1 MKAFEL
7 FYEIADDLKIVE
19 NELQKVV
26 QASNPLLKETATHLL
41 NAGGKRLRPAFA
53 LLAGKFHQ
61 YDSEKLIPISVAL
74 ELIHMASLVHDD
86 VIDASVTRRGIPTVK
101 ANWGNKIS
109 MHTGDYISGQS
120 LILISQYEN
129 PEISKVLSDVIVKMC
144 EGEIQQ
150 IITSFNTNQGIKDY
164 FYRIKRKTAL
174 LISASCRCGALAV
187 DAPAAVTQALT
198 LYGHYLGMA
207 FQITDDILDMI
218 ADQDELGKPVGGDL
232 RQGIITLPIIFAMQS
247 SSQSKRLLEIIAQ
260 REKSERDVQDAIQI
274 IKDSGSIDQ
283 AFAMS
288 NQYIDKAKAQLELLP
303 DIESR
308 DTLAL
313 IAEFVNIRKY

>member
-7 FYEIADDLKIVE
+7 FYEISDDLKIVE
-19 NELQKVV
+19 QELQKVV
-26 QASNPLLKETATHLL
+26 QASNPLLKETSAHLL

-53 LLAGKFHQ
+53 LLAGKFHH
-61 YDSEKLIPISVAL
+61 YDLEKLIPISVAL

-86 VIDASVTRRGIPTVK
+86 VIDASMTRRGTPTVK

-109 MHTGDYISGQS
+109 MHTGDYIFGQS
-120 LILISQYEN
+120 LILIAQYEDT
-129 PEISKVLSDVIVKMC
+129 EISRVLSDVSVKMC

-150 IITSFNTNQGIKDY
+150 IITSFNTNQGIRDY

-187 DAPAAVTQALT
+187 GAPPSIIKALT

-218 ADQDELGKPVGGDL
+218 ADEDELGKPVGGDL
-232 RQGIITLPIIFAMQS
+232 RQGIITLPIIFAMQTS
-247 SSQSKRLLEIIAQ
+247 EQRDRLIELVGQ
-260 REKSERDVQDAIQI
+260 REKSELEVEEAIRI
-274 IKDSGSIDQ
+274 IKVSGAIDQ
-283 AFAMS
+283 AFALS
-288 NQYIDKAKAQLELLP
+288 NRYIDKAKAQLEKLP

-313 IAEFVNIRKY
+313 IADFVNIRKY